1 MSSSPCGTGRGR
13 RAYLHDE
20 IATDR
25 RNPTV
30 NANGPLYGS
39 PEESSNF
46 VPILDPVRNTKSEVK
61 VPVRDPSTP
70 SSKNNPMAPS
80 PYWGA
85 GSDLGQSDQR
95 AQPDVG

>member
-1 MSSSPCGTGRGR
+1 MSSLPCGTGRGR
-13 RAYLHDE
+13 RSYLHDE

-61 VPVRDPSTP
+61 VPVRDPSYAVLEEQP
-70 SSKNNPMAPS
+70 H
-80 PYWGA
+80 
-85 GSDLGQSDQR
+85 GSLAVLG
-95 AQPDVG
+95 